1 MPKQPKS
8 IGKTGRFILAKK
20 IDAEFISDG
29 FFGLVLQ
36 GKQRIGKSSQSQQS
50 MAETCG
56 EWKMQQIDKQKR
68 DSMAYIETM
77 RQLNSR

>member
-8 IGKTGRFILAKK
+8 IGKTGRSIPAKK
-20 IDAEFISDG
+20 IDAEFIGDG

-36 GKQRIGKSSQSQQS
+36 GKQRIGKNSQSQQS

-56 EWKMQQIDKQKR
+56 EGKMQQIDKQKR
-68 DSMAYIETM
+68 D
-77 RQLNSR
+77 